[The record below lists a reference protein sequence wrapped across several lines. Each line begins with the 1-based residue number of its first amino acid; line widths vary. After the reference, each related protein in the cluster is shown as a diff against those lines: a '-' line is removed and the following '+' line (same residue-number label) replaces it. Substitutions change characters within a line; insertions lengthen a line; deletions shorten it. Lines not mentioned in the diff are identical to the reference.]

1 MEMSFIQVRRIIYF
15 HTKSNT
21 LYLVF
26 KVIATTLTRLILD
39 VKFFH
44 KTNTDSVS
52 WLKTAGRHTYEEK
65 NATLPTF

>member
-1 MEMSFIQVRRIIYF
+1 MEMSFIQVRGIIYF

-26 KVIATTLTRLILD
+26 KVIATTLKRLILD

-52 WLKTAGRHTYEEK
+52 
-65 NATLPTF
+65 

>member
-15 HTKSNT
+15 HTK
-21 LYLVF
+21 
-26 KVIATTLTRLILD
+26 VIATTLKRLILD

-52 WLKTAGRHTYEEK
+52 
-65 NATLPTF
+65 